1 VATGPRSRHR
11 LDLRTASRYQIGT
24 LALDDLLR
32 TPQGGGEPWPV
43 GEYATGGGGPGS
55 PPVVLVI
62 DDNEAN
68 RLLARDTLED
78 EGYRVVLAEN
88 GQQGVEAFERE
99 RPDCVLLDVRMPG
112 LDGFE
117 VCRRLRGLK
126 AGEEVPILFLT
137 AQRDVDTF
145 DQALRAGGDDF
156 LTKPVR
162 PTELVVRVQTALKL
176 RRVGAELREQYV
188 VLKRHRDE
196 LLRLQLQK
204 ERLMSFVVHDLKNP
218 VGSMDLNAQIILRRK
233 DLPEDVR
240 SVATQIR
247 QDARQLHRM
256 IMNLLDLAKADEGKL
271 VPQRSMVDIKGLVE
285 GVSDE
290 LHAAASAR
298 SVGIRSELGIGQA
311 NVDPDLLR
319 RALANLIENAAR
331 HAPPETDVVVTAA
344 GGPALELR
352 IADHGTGIPL
362 EMREKVFDPF
372 VQIEAGGAALSR
384 GGRGLG
390 LTFCRSAVE
399 AHGGRIWIED
409 AAPGAVFCISIPDAL

>member
-1 VATGPRSRHR
+1 LP
-11 LDLRTASRYQIGT
+11 LDK
-24 LALDDLLR
+24 LLH
-32 TPQGGGEPWPV
+32 TGGGDHPWPI
-43 GEYATGGGGPGS
+43 GDYATGGGGPGP
-55 PPVVLVI
+55 PPVVLVV

-68 RLLARDTLED
+68 RSLARDTLED
-78 EGYRVVLAEN
+78 EGYRVVLAGN
-88 GQQGVEAFERE
+88 GQEGVEAFARE
-99 RPDCVLLDVRMPG
+99 SPDCVLLDVRMPG

-117 VCRRLRGLK
+117 VCRQLRGLK
-126 AGEEVPILFLT
+126 GGMEAPILFLT
-137 AQRDVDTF
+137 AHRDVDTF

-196 LLRLQLQK
+196 LLRLHLQK

-218 VGSMDLNAQIILRRK
+218 VGSMDLNAQLLLRHK
-233 DLPEDVR
+233 EIPLEVR
-240 SVATQIR
+240 TAATQIR
-247 QDARQLHRM
+247 EDARQLHRM

-271 VPQRSMVDIKGLVE
+271 VARRSSVDIKALVE
-285 GVSDE
+285 SVSDE

-298 SVGIRSELGIGQA
+298 NVGIRAELSDGQA
-311 NVDPDLLR
+311 NVDPDLVR
-319 RALANLIENAAR
+319 RALVNLIENASR
-331 HAPPETDVVVTAA
+331 HAPAGTIVVVTAR
-344 GGPALELR
+344 GSPDLELR
-352 IADHGTGIPL
+352 IADRGSGIPP

-372 VQIEAGGAALSR
+372 VQIEAGTEARSR

-390 LTFCRSAVE
+390 LTFCKAAVE

-409 AAPGAVFCISIPDAL
+409 AAPGAVFCVSIPHAV